1 MEEKYMVNDILE
13 SSKSE
18 VKNYT
23 DVIVQTENM
32 ELRQLFQTIR
42 SNAESFEY
50 ELFKLATSKGYYTP
64 ITPVKPEEINKMRNL
79 LENLE

>member
-13 SSKSE
+13 SSKNE

-23 DVIVQTENM
+23 DVIVETENM
-32 ELRQLFQTIR
+32 ELRGVFQTVR

-64 ITPVKPEEINKMRNL
+64 AEPVKPEEIGKMRNQ
-79 LENLE
+79 LENLG